1 MTEGCGLAPSIS
13 SEWRAA
19 YASRNWACAATGRI
33 ADSSSEAAREE
44 CSLDSRVV
52 SLRAWH
58 WRETADCSRSEW
70 ARPASNVPFAKR
82 RTSSAWASPE
92 TADGF
97 PGDNLRIPYH
107 MSTSTLAC
115 FSAPSASE
123 GTFPSREASG
133 GGLGVEP
140 QLVQPVMQ
148 SQHRF
153 AARGLLAGLARVC
166 QIPSA
171 RRTACRSCDAE
182 NWCGTRSC
190 RPTLDHV

>member
-97 PGDNLRIPYH
+97 WRQFEDPLPHVDFHFGLLQRPIGFGGDVPVPRSLRRGAGSRAAARAARDAIAASVRCEGAAGRVGKGLPNP
-107 MSTSTLAC
+107 
-115 FSAPSASE
+115 FSAAHCLQVV
-123 GTFPSREASG
+123 R
-133 GGLGVEP
+133 
-140 QLVQPVMQ
+140 
-148 SQHRF
+148 
-153 AARGLLAGLARVC
+153 C
-166 QIPSA
+166 
-171 RRTACRSCDAE
+171 
-182 NWCGTRSC
+182 
-190 RPTLDHV
+190 